1 MTSVRWKVSGRPVA
15 YPDAVRSMEETA
27 AGIRAGEAPETVWLL
42 EHPSLFTAGTSARD
56 DELIDAGGIPVYRTG
71 RGGRYTWH
79 GPGQQVAYVML
90 DLSRRGHDLHAFVA
104 DLEAWIIRTLAC
116 FGVTGQC
123 RRDRVGV
130 WVVDPCGR
138 EDKIAAIGIRV
149 RRWVT
154 FHGISINRAPDL
166 ASYARI
172 VPCGIRSHGVT
183 SLAALG
189 VDADAGALREAME
202 ETFGEVFRTSCA
214 ERSRMPPLR

>member
-1 MTSVRWKVSGRPVA
+1 MSVVRWKVSDRPVG
-15 YPDAVRSMEETA
+15 YPDAVRSMEETVA
-27 AGIRAGEAPETVWLL
+27 DIRVGEAPETVWLL

-56 DELIDAGGIPVYRTG
+56 DELIDAGDIPVYRTG

-79 GPGQQVAYVML
+79 GPGQQIAYVML
-90 DLSRRGHDLHAFVA
+90 DLARRGHDLHAFVA
-104 DLEAWIIRTLAC
+104 CLETWVIRTLEC
-116 FGVTGQC
+116 LGVTSQC

-130 WVVDPCGR
+130 WVVEPCGR

-154 FHGISINRAPDL
+154 YHGISINRAPDL
-166 ASYARI
+166 APYKRI

-189 VDADAGALREAME
+189 IDADADALRTAME
-202 ETFGEVFRTSCA
+202 ETFGDVFHSV
-214 ERSRMPPLR
+214 ER

>member
-1 MTSVRWKVSGRPVA
+1 MTSVRWKVSDRPVG
-15 YPDAVRSMEETA
+15 YPDAVRSMEETV
-27 AGIRAGEAPETVWLL
+27 AGIRAGKTPETVWLL

-56 DELIDAGGIPVYRTG
+56 DELIDAGGIPVFRTG

-90 DLSRRGHDLHAFVA
+90 DLVRRGHDLHAFVQN
-104 DLEAWIIRTLAC
+104 LETWIIRTLEC

-130 WVVDPCGR
+130 WVVDACGR

-166 ASYARI
+166 ASYSRI

-189 VDADAGALREAME
+189 IEVDGDALRTAME
-202 ETFGEVFRTSCA
+202 ETFRNVFQAVGR
-214 ERSRMPPLR
+214 

>member
-1 MTSVRWKVSGRPVA
+1 MTSVCWKVSDRPVA

-42 EHPSLFTAGTSARD
+42 EHPSLFTAGTSAVE
-56 DELIDAGGIPVYRTG
+56 DELIDAGDIPVYRSG

-90 DLSRRGHDLHAFVA
+90 DLAGRGHDLRAFVG
-104 DLEAWIIRTLAC
+104 DLETWIIRTLSC

-130 WVVDPCGR
+130 WVVDASGR

-183 SLAALG
+183 SLEALG
-189 VDADAGALREAME
+189 VDADAGALRAAMQA
-202 ETFGEVFRTSCA
+202 TFADVFQSV
-214 ERSRMPPLR
+214 ER

>member
-1 MTSVRWKVSGRPVA
+1 MTSVRWKVSDRPVD

-27 AGIRAGEAPETVWLL
+27 AGIRVGEAPETVWLL

-56 DELIDAGGIPVYRTG
+56 DELIDAGDIPVYRTG

-90 DLSRRGHDLHAFVA
+90 DLARRGHDLHVFVQ
-104 DLEAWIIRTLAC
+104 DLETWIIRTLER

-123 RRDRVGV
+123 RRDRVGI
-130 WVVDPCGR
+130 WVVDACGR

-154 FHGISINRAPDL
+154 YHGISINRAPDL
-166 ASYARI
+166 APYGRI

-189 VDADAGALREAME
+189 IEVEGHTLRTAME
-202 ETFGEVFRTSCA
+202 ETFRDVFHNVGR
-214 ERSRMPPLR
+214 